1 MTPTRFAVLGLLF
14 ATHASVMAASIRVL
28 PDLQT
33 VTIYEIT
40 FSTVPNAFAPNAA
53 ALTTRLGNPLTSSNN
68 DFSFTND
75 EHYDVFY
82 SNADGS
88 FNPDGAFIT
97 IEAIWTQQPQFGSM
111 NINEVQLAFGGASP
125 HQRFGDFVSSFVY
138 GSNCTTGNTIQ
149 CDPGS
154 EAKAVDHDLS
164 TYPRFGATSP
174 ADSNE
179 RMRLTIGFE
188 GISPIPEPST
198 WALFACGLVC
208 VAGVARRAQRTPS
221 PR

>member
-1 MTPTRFAVLGLLF
+1 VLGLLF
-14 ATHASVMAASIRVL
+14 ATHASVMAASIRAL

-40 FSTVPNAFAPNAA
+40 FSTVANTFAPDAT
-53 ALTTRLGNPLTSSNN
+53 ALTTRLDNPLTSSKR
-68 DFSFTND
+68 DFSFIND

-111 NINEVQLAFGGASP
+111 NINEVQLTFGGASF

-138 GSNCTTGNTIQ
+138 VSNCGTGNATK

-154 EAKAVDHDLS
+154 E
-164 TYPRFGATSP
+164 GATPSSGRRSNSACEATCSSDTPRSGRSTSRTSP
-174 ADSNE
+174 
-179 RMRLTIGFE
+179 
-188 GISPIPEPST
+188 PS
-198 WALFACGLVC
+198 
-208 VAGVARRAQRTPS
+208 
-221 PR
+221 